1 MSLPVV
7 TVSMVS
13 CLTQHVLLKPLCCGK
28 AGCCLK
34 NGSKYWKPLRGALE
48 AHPSVLLPRKLIKNI
63 KNRCYQAIRN

>member
-34 NGSKYWKPLRGALE
+34 NGSKYWKPLMGALE
-48 AHPSVLLPRKLIKNI
+48 THPSVLPRKLIKNI